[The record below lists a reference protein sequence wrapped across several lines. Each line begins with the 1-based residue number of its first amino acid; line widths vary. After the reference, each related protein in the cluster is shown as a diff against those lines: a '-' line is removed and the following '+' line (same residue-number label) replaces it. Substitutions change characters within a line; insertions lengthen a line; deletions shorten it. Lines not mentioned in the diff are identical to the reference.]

1 MVTEKEVLGKWY
13 NFKINAQ
20 NKNWSKTNH
29 NAQVC
34 EHCNYAKKPKNFQRQ
49 HCMLILIFDEKYTS
63 KSNKI
68 DCKR

>member
-20 NKNWSKTNH
+20 NKNWSKNNH

-34 EHCNYAKKPKNFQRQ
+34 EHCNYAKKKTTFKDNIA
-49 HCMLILIFDEKYTS
+49 CS
-63 KSNKI
+63 S
-68 DCKR
+68 